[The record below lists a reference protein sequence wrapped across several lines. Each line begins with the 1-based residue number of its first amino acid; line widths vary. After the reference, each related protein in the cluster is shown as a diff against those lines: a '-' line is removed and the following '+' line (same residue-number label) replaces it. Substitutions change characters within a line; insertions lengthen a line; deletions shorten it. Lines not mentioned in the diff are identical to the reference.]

1 MPDQKEAIKKI
12 VADLKEKVGKE
23 HAAGKDSKK
32 DPAFRTLRKQLKRAQ
47 RKLALITPLSHDQK
61 VVRQAKFVDMI
72 TKRLGELTQGA
83 KKIQANPYVRS
94 CKKKLKSLNKLKK
107 RLDRKAKKAA
117 AKAVVKPA
125 PAAAAPAAAAPAPEG
140 EKT

>member
-1 MPDQKEAIKKI
+1 MPDQKEALIKL
-12 VADLKEKVGKE
+12 VADLKQKVAQGKT
-23 HAAGKDSKK
+23 AGKDSKK

-47 RKLALITPLSHDQK
+47 RKLAMITPLTHEQK
-61 VVRQAKFVDMI
+61 VARQAKFVDMI

-117 AKAVVKPA
+117 AKAA
-125 PAAAAPAAAAPAPEG
+125 PAAAAPAAVASAPEG
-140 EKT
+140 DKK

>member
-1 MPDQKEAIKKI
+1 MPDQKEALKKI

-23 HAAGKDSKK
+23 KAAGKDSKK
-32 DPAFRTLRKQLKRAQ
+32 DPAFRALRKQLKRAQ
-47 RKLALITPLSHDQK
+47 RKLALITPLGHEQK
-61 VVRQAKFVDMI
+61 VARQAKFVDMI

-117 AKAVVKPA
+117 AKAA
-125 PAAAAPAAAAPAPEG
+125 PAAAAPAAAAPEG
-140 EKT
+140 DKK